1 MKLLRTTALTAA
13 MMTAA
18 VVSLTSPAQAQAQ
31 AWGWGWG
38 WPGLVGS
45 GATAYGYGSG
55 IGSGCTT
62 TFDEMTG
69 WNWLFCPGTGF
80 VSGGPVTTPAYAS
93 GYGYGGPAHASGY
106 GTGYGYPAYGAYRTA
121 YHPVVRRHL
130 YAIAPGVRRNWQ

>member
-93 GYGYGGPAHASGY
+93 GYG
-106 GTGYGYPAYGAYRTA
+106 TGYGYPAYGTYRTA
-121 YHPVVRRHL
+121 YHPVVRRGI
-130 YAIAPGVRRNWQ
+130 YATAAGVRRYGQ